1 MRPKGGQCSLK
12 KPKGASKEPP
22 KTPNPFQESQECPQE
37 TPQSTKNIAKM
48 APTTPTWAPRPLHER
63 TYVENVET
71 SRNTITRGRITCAP
85 RPWTPPE
92 EAKSTPKVGQKLLWR
107 GQRALESLKRTSRE
121 PFESHWDTFGSRGEA
136 RAQKVTSPGPGP
148 AIEETRV
155 PLLPPGHI
163 YIYFFL

>member
-1 MRPKGGQCSLK
+1 MRPKGGQWSLK

-71 SRNTITRGRITCAP
+71 SRNTIIRGRIACAP
-85 RPWTPPE
+85 RPWRAPCSVILE
-92 EAKSTPKVGQKLLWR
+92 QQVGQKLFWR
-107 GQRALESLKRTSRE
+107 GGRAQESRLRVIGSDLRTSKEHLERHLRVIGILLGAIGRQE
-121 PFESHWDTFGSRGEA
+121 PG
-136 RAQKVTSPGPGP
+136 KSPLQDPVQP
-148 AIEETRV
+148 
-155 PLLPPGHI
+155 
-163 YIYFFL
+163 